1 MKRDTLPASSV
12 IAVLM
17 GIIQS
22 QIFLTGWG
30 YINLYRYHVIGNAN
44 LRIELWASILLALPV
59 AFVLLKLRP
68 EKLWL
73 YMVLAIVPGL
83 VMHHLDLVGG
93 ALIRPQFAGSF
104 DLNWLPEIYA
114 LPAAAAL
121 IRRYAP
127 KLIGKSGVNA
137 ERDEMDTI
145 ATTSRRDPR

>member
-1 MKRDTLPASSV
+1 MRRESILTSCV
-12 IAVLM
+12 IAVVM
-17 GIIQS
+17 GVIQG

-30 YINLYRYHVIGNAN
+30 YINLYRYHLIGNAN
-44 LRIELWASILLALPV
+44 VRMELWASIFLALPV

-83 VMHHLDLVGG
+83 IMHHLDLVGG

-114 LPAAAAL
+114 LPVAAKL

-127 KLIGKSGVNA
+127 KSLLEFSLYQEQA
-137 ERDEMDTI
+137 
-145 ATTSRRDPR
+145 